1 MKIGAAFLISLAT
14 AQDYGL
20 DGADVNAAAFD
31 SDYNYDGKYQG
42 TFIYAKMHYLL
53 RFFTEQKRN
62 LLILRELIHTNLC
75 EKANK
80 CSIFA
85 PQRPFS
91 HPEQLIRFTSSS
103 RQG

>member
-42 TFIYAKMHYLL
+42 TFI
-53 RFFTEQKRN
+53 
-62 LLILRELIHTNLC
+62 
-75 EKANK
+75 
-80 CSIFA
+80 
-85 PQRPFS
+85 
-91 HPEQLIRFTSSS
+91 
-103 RQG
+103 